1 MTVFGILAEAGR
13 LYVRFFWRGLLIAAP
28 LFVVLPIPAAILDVQ
43 HDTAWTILVASLFVT
58 MFTSYGDFLVEGAL
72 TLDIAPQGGGR
83 RASPAARSD
92 PPGSAAP
99 VHLLAATLIYSICIA
114 VGPRAPGRPGSFV
127 LVRWSVIVP
136 VIVVEGRGMRESFRR
151 SNALVRGHSWTVLWS
166 LLIILVVSAFVE
178 TGFDNLLYPL
188 PEFFA
193 SWLGHFLVSVITAPY
208 AAHAL
213 AVIYF
218 RLRLSIR
225 ALPVRRSGV
234 IDPRR

>member
-1 MTVFGILAEAGR
+1 M
-13 LYVRFFWRGLLIAAP
+13 
-28 LFVVLPIPAAILDVQ
+28 LPIPAAILDVQ

-72 TLDIAPQGGGR
+72 TLDIRHREEVGAYPRLRELIRQ
-83 RASPAARSD
+83 AR
-92 PPGSAAP
+92 P
-99 VHLLAATLIYSICIA
+99 HLLHSARGDTDLLDVHRGRARAT
-114 VGPRAPGRPGSFV
+114 GRPGA
-127 LVRWSVIVP
+127 VRSRSL
-136 VIVVEGRGMRESFRR
+136 ERDRSGDRGRDAVACVESFRR

-218 RLRLSIR
+218 GSRLSKSGP
-225 ALPVRRSGV
+225 ARSS
-234 IDPRR
+234 

>member
-1 MTVFGILAEAGR
+1 VTFFGILAEAGR
-13 LYVRFFWRGLLIAAP
+13 LYVRFFWRGLLIAVP

-43 HDTAWTILVASLFVT
+43 HDTAWTILLAGVFVT
-58 MFTSYGDFLVEGAL
+58 IFTSYGDFLVEGEL
-72 TLDIAPQGGGR
+72 TVDTRYREEVGAFPRLRDLIRQIRP
-83 RASPAARSD
+83 
-92 PPGSAAP
+92 
-99 VHLLAATLIYSICIA
+99 HLLTLLAATLIYSICIG
-114 VGPRAPGRPGSFV
+114 VGLALLVVPGLFV

-151 SNALVRGHSWTVLWS
+151 SNALVRGHSWTVLWA
-166 LLIILVVSAFVE
+166 LGVILVVSAFVE

-218 RLRLSIR
+218 RL
-225 ALPVRRSGV
+225 AGVDFGPARSS
-234 IDPRR
+234 

>member
-1 MTVFGILAEAGR
+1 VTVLGILAEAGR
-13 LYVRFFWRGLLIAAP
+13 LYVRFFWRGLLIAVP

-43 HDTAWTILVASLFVT
+43 HDTTWTILVASLFVT

-72 TLDIAPQGGGR
+72 TLDIRHREEVGAYPRLRELIHQ
-83 RASPAARSD
+83 AR
-92 PPGSAAP
+92 P
-99 VHLLAATLIYSICIA
+99 HLFTLLAATLIYSICIG
-114 VGPRAPGRPGSFV
+114 VGLALLVVPGLFV

-136 VIVVEGRGMRESFRR
+136 VIVVEGRGMRESFSR
-151 SNALVRGHSWTVLWS
+151 SNALVRGHSWTVLWT
-166 LLIILVVSAFVE
+166 LGIILVVSAFVE

-213 AVIYF
+213 AIIYF
-218 RLRLSIR
+218 RL
-225 ALPVRRSGV
+225 AAVDFGPARSS
-234 IDPRR
+234 

>member
-1 MTVFGILAEAGR
+1 MTVVGILAEAGR

-43 HDTAWTILVASLFVT
+43 HDTAWTILVASFFVT

-72 TLDIAPQGGGR
+72 TLDIRHREEVGAYPR
-83 RASPAARSD
+83 LRELIRKAR
-92 PPGSAAP
+92 PRLLT
-99 VHLLAATLIYSICIA
+99 LLAATLIYSICIA
-114 VGPRAPGRPGSFV
+114 AGLVLLVAPGLFV

-136 VIVVEGRGMRESFRR
+136 VIVVEGRGMREAFRR
-151 SNALVRGHSWTVLWS
+151 SNALVRGHSWTVLCA

-218 RLRLSIR
+218 RLAAVDSGP
-225 ALPVRRSGV
+225 ARSS
-234 IDPRR
+234 

>member
-1 MTVFGILAEAGR
+1 VTVFGILAEAGR
-13 LYVRFFWRGLLIAAP
+13 LYLRFFWRGLLIAAP

-43 HDTAWTILVASLFVT
+43 HDTTWTILVASLFVT

-72 TLDIAPQGGGR
+72 TLDIRHRQEVGAYPR
-83 RASPAARSD
+83 LRDLIRKAR
-92 PPGSAAP
+92 P
-99 VHLLAATLIYSICIA
+99 HLLTLLAATLIYSICIA
-114 VGPRAPGRPGSFV
+114 VGLVLLVIPGLFV

-151 SNALVRGHSWTVLWS
+151 SNGLVRGHSWTVLWT
-166 LLIILVVSAFVE
+166 LGIILVVSAFVE

-218 RLRLSIR
+218 RL
-225 ALPVRRSGV
+225 AAVDFEPARSS
-234 IDPRR
+234 

>member
-72 TLDIAPQGGGR
+72 TLDIRHREEVGAYPRLRELIRQ
-83 RASPAARSD
+83 AR
-92 PPGSAAP
+92 PYLLT
-99 VHLLAATLIYSICIA
+99 LLAATLIYSICIA
-114 VGPRAPGRPGSFV
+114 AGLALLIVPGLFV

-136 VIVVEGRGMRESFRR
+136 VIVVERRGMRESFRR

-218 RLRLSIR
+218 RL
-225 ALPVRRSGV
+225 AAVDFWPARSS
-234 IDPRR
+234 

>member
-1 MTVFGILAEAGR
+1 MTVGGILGEAGR

-28 LFVVLPIPAAILDVQ
+28 LFLVLPIPAAILDVQ
-43 HDTAWTILVASLFVT
+43 HDTAWTILVASFFVT

-72 TLDIAPQGGGR
+72 TLDIRHREDVGAYPRLRELIRQ
-83 RASPAARSD
+83 AR
-92 PPGSAAP
+92 PRLLT
-99 VHLLAATLIYSICIA
+99 LLAATLIYSICIA
-114 VGPRAPGRPGSFV
+114 AGLVLLVVPGLLV

-136 VIVVEGRGMRESFRR
+136 VIVVEGRGIRDSFRR
-151 SNALVRGHSWTVLWS
+151 SNALVRGHSWTVLYA
-166 LLIILVVSAFVE
+166 LLIILVGSALVE
-178 TGFDNLLYPL
+178 TGFDNLLYAL

-218 RLRLSIR
+218 RLAAIDSGP
-225 ALPVRRSGV
+225 ARSS
-234 IDPRR
+234 